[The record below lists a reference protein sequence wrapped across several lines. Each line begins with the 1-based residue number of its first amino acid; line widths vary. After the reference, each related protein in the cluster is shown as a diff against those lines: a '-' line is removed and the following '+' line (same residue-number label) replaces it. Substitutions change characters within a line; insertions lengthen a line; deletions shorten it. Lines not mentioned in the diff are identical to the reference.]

1 MLSNYNSCVMIYLDY
16 SANFPTSREVLD
28 YLVDIETRFHGN
40 CVSLHKE
47 GKRSMEQYK
56 KENSRLLSLF
66 SLDEKEYEAVYT
78 SSASESNNLA
88 IKGLFQ
94 SYLGFGRH
102 ILVSEFEHSST
113 NAALGYLRE
122 GYNADVQFVKTDSD
136 GKMDLNDLE
145 RKIRE
150 DTILVCLSIVES
162 EAGAIQDYRKAIEI
176 CSRYQNCHLLLD
188 ATQAVG
194 KIPLDIRNAD
204 MVSFT
209 PHKYG
214 GLIGTGILLK
224 KKDVI
229 LTPLIHGGNSVSLY
243 RSSTAPLGLICS
255 GVKAT
260 ELALEALPEH
270 LKKVRSLQS
279 YLVHELEKDSSVLIN
294 SNLEFPYIL
303 NISVKGHKA
312 SEIVEKL
319 SEHDI
324 CISQKSACSITNTP
338 SKTIM
343 SIYHDRERAM
353 ESFRIS
359 ISYLTEKRELEEFI
373 ETLRGIIH
381 GKQES

>member
-1 MLSNYNSCVMIYLDY
+1 MIYLDY
-16 SANFPTSREVLD
+16 SANFPTSKEVLD
-28 YLVDIETRFHGN
+28 YLVDIETHYHGN

-47 GKRSMEQYK
+47 GKRSMELYR
-56 KENSRLLSLF
+56 KENQKLLDVFHLN
-66 SLDEKEYEAVYT
+66 ETEYEAIYT

-94 SYLGFGRH
+94 SYEGFGKH

-113 NAALGYLRE
+113 NAVLGYLRE
-122 GYNADVQFVKTDSD
+122 GYNADVQFIKTDSD
-136 GKMDLNDLE
+136 GKLDLNDLKK
-145 RKIRE
+145 KIRN
-150 DTILVCLSIVES
+150 DTILICLSVVES
-162 EAGAIQDYRKAIEI
+162 EAGAIQDYKSVIEI
-176 CSRYQNCHLLLD
+176 AKDHPNCHVLLD

-194 KIPLDIRNAD
+194 KIPLELEGAD
-204 MVSFT
+204 LVSFT

-224 KKDVI
+224 KKNVV
-229 LTPLIHGGNSVSLY
+229 LTPLIHGGNSVSIY

-255 GVKAT
+255 SIKAT
-260 ELALEALPEH
+260 ELALSNLDFH
-270 LKKVRSLQS
+270 LEKAKELQS
-279 YLVHELEKDSSVLIN
+279 YLVNELKKDDSILIN

-312 SEIVEKL
+312 REIVEKL
-319 SEHDI
+319 SEKDI
-324 CISQKSACSITNTP
+324 CVSQKSACSITNTP

-343 SIYHDRERAM
+343 SIYHDKERAL

-359 ISYLTEKRELEEFI
+359 ISDLTTKEELKEFI

-381 GKQES
+381 GK

>member
-1 MLSNYNSCVMIYLDY
+1 MIYLDY

-28 YLVDIETRFHGN
+28 YLVDVETKYHGN

-47 GKRSMEQYK
+47 GKRSMELYQ
-56 KENSRLLSLF
+56 KENRELLDLF
-66 SLDEKEYEAVYT
+66 HLDENEYEAVYT

-94 SYLGFGRH
+94 SYEGFGKH

-113 NAALGYLRE
+113 NAVLGYLRE
-122 GYNADVQFVKTDSD
+122 GYNADVQFIKTGCD
-136 GKMDLNDLE
+136 GKLDLE
-145 RKIRE
+145 DLRRKIRK
-150 DTILVCLSIVES
+150 DTILICLSVVES
-162 EAGAIQDYRKAIEI
+162 EAGAIQDYRSVIELVKE
-176 CSRYQNCHLLLD
+176 YPNCHVLLD

-194 KIPLDIRNAD
+194 KIPLDLEGAD
-204 MVSFT
+204 LVSFT

-224 KKDVI
+224 KRSVI
-229 LTPLIHGGNSVSLY
+229 LTPLIHGGNSISIY

-255 GVKAT
+255 SIKAT
-260 ELALEALPEH
+260 KLALESQDSH
-270 LKKVRSLQS
+270 LDKVRNLQS
-279 YLVHELEKDSSVLIN
+279 YLLNELKKEDSILIN

-312 SEIVEKL
+312 REIVDKLAEK
-319 SEHDI
+319 DV
-324 CISQKSACSITNTP
+324 CVSQKSACSITNTP

-343 SIYHDRERAM
+343 SIYHDKERAL

-359 ISYLTEKRELEEFI
+359 ISYLTTLDELKEFVEI
-373 ETLRGIIH
+373 LRGIIH
-381 GKQES
+381 GK